1 MLSLLLI
8 FRSSECC
15 YVDRSVLATTICCAD
30 FLTHVLSSATLHTGA
45 HTSTPA
51 APAAPLVEPAV
62 QYANQLQQLQDMGFG
77 DAEAN
82 LQALIRTRG
91 NVNNAVERLL
101 SGP

>member
-1 MLSLLLI
+1 MSNVFLFLCLALTALLPCVSFVPL
-8 FRSSECC
+8 
-15 YVDRSVLATTICCAD
+15 
-30 FLTHVLSSATLHTGA
+30 GA
-45 HTSTPA
+45 PATPA
-51 APAAPLVEPAV
+51 APAVDPAV
-62 QYANQLQQLQDMGFG
+62 QYANQLQQLQDMGFA